1 MSRPDYSEQLR
12 SLMHAVSLTSF
23 RRLSQAAGVSEWQ
36 VQQLRQ
42 GKATQM
48 RLEPLSKLSQVL
60 QVPLTKL
67 VETFAEG
74 MTSSHA
80 ETSAANAAV
89 LDANAALRQE
99 YEHLKAQL
107 AEQREGL
114 WQEFQQATLH
124 VLESWLIQFP
134 TAVYAVQQNPN
145 LPATRLLP
153 LMRPL
158 EQLLQQW
165 GVEAIAAVGS
175 EVPYDPQQH
184 QLLEG
189 EAAPG
194 DRVRVRNTGYR
205 QGDRLLHR
213 AKVSPV

>member
-1 MSRPDYSEQLR
+1 
-12 SLMHAVSLTSF
+12 MHAVHLSSF
-23 RRLSQAAGVSEWQ
+23 KRLSQSAGVSEWQ

-42 GKATQM
+42 GRANQM
-48 RLEPLSKLSQVL
+48 RLEPLFKLSQVL
-60 QVPLTKL
+60 QIPLSQL
-67 VETFAEG
+67 VDTFAEG
-74 MTSSHA
+74 IASSPA
-80 ETSAANAAV
+80 ETPTSAALPEV
-89 LDANAALRQE
+89 DVTSLRQE
-99 YEHLKAQL
+99 YERLKVQL
-107 AEQREGL
+107 TEQRESL
-114 WQEFQQATLH
+114 WQEFQHTTLH
-124 VLESWLIQFP
+124 ALESWLIQFP
-134 TAVYAVQQNPN
+134 TAAHAVQQNPD
-145 LPATRLLP
+145 LPAIRLLP

-165 GVEAIAAVGS
+165 GVEAIATVGS
-175 EVPYDPQQH
+175 EVPYDPQHH